1 MHAEN
6 PLHGPAEVNSVGQQS
21 ESQNVAPPGQI
32 LTGKQEHYLKR
43 ELIARQVQSEIAEL
57 NSPTALQRFGAP
69 FRSEYGEVAPVDSEL
84 PILRYIFVHH
94 VRNFPF
100 LDKAREKEFW
110 QDKLQVFLESFA
122 KKHVSSSEDRL
133 EETKRRKLARKCEKL
148 VELMMVS
155 GIPTASGYEERIQFS
170 EMEVV
175 ERGAN
180 DNGLL
185 VNMPEGNAIHGW
197 DVNVAAVRITSV
209 RRTVRYHQHAEFI
222 LRVRREG
229 KSDIFVAR
237 RYGDFAKLHKRLRTE
252 FPGKSLPVLPRKN
265 KSSTTSSFFSSNDDD
280 ASSVSSLSSQSG
292 SMPDEGQ
299 GSRNSLAPG
308 NPLHRSASR
317 SSMRSAL
324 GKSPK
329 SPRASAETSRETVL
343 YREEQRVSLRAF
355 LRTLLQN
362 KRAAESKAL
371 EEFLTAEP
379 VTLNEEELIDMQRR
393 KEADAIRI
401 EEQKRFYEI
410 ARQRAAEL
418 DVYMENFRREI
429 VESNGLTKLFAEIRE
444 KPTVEDLSPQYQKF
458 AEWLRIEVAATLYH
472 LFLAEDNSPELF
484 AQFKRIHSLVPYTLM
499 KNVIRIAN
507 PAAVMSGV
515 LDLFLA
521 QPFGSRSLLQRI
533 FSMTL
538 NDGIKQFQKAID
550 ALVSKVDDPSLCQ
563 KLKAFTDADEDTK
576 NTIRAEAEKED
587 IDILVAIL
595 RSNLFSPELT
605 EEQYT
610 NVFNGYVAWNMVVD
624 SVEAE
629 MRDGAQWFA
638 NMKQLLKL
646 YTRQRDKAMMLSIVE
661 EPVTLQL
668 FRDLFTIFYEPLVRV
683 YKSANVYN
691 SITDFAQFAD
701 DAIAVIEKCQRQ
713 DVSADPNQ
721 TVQAFIDL
729 CERHQA
735 SFYKFVHEVHLHDN
749 GLFGSLMGWI
759 EDILDFLR
767 HGPVG
772 GRLDMNALLHGAKD
786 MGQVDKNKILEEIN
800 ALIKWHEDRKRW
812 HLNKTR
818 QKMAAEGTGNDP
830 FPTFKGSDFGLD
842 EGDLEDLAISD
853 AESDPADE
861 EDEEDDL
868 DPISAERR
876 RRVKQQDQLRRTAG
890 EPVKPEIHEIPK
902 LTESFGVGSFVCRIP
917 SHLCP
922 LAGSLPRR
930 HLALQLYRTP
940 SGIYTCQRPQKDR
953 CNFFLWASDA
963 EAREKLTILSNSKTE
978 AQTPTKTPHH
988 DSTGLL
994 TPQTDR
1000 PLRNA
1005 HSSAPRSFHSPPK
1018 SARARMIAED
1028 TDDFGWDVSIS
1039 GEVTPIL
1046 DRPRQ
1051 PDFGRPVDSQDGP
1064 RKTLRS
1070 DLFPSP
1076 GKRKLAEVES
1086 VPSPTPTSVF
1096 SPRSSMR
1103 GRVPPASAEI
1113 SKTPTPSKYRDVV
1126 GGDTGGEMSELS
1138 ELSLQALKILEGHGA
1153 VVPRKAQDALA
1164 ELLNR
1169 YDLKTKGIIRGRD
1182 ILRIVIKKKDVQIME
1197 LNERVALLE
1206 SERGL
1211 RRTNDALSPVLL
1223 TTLTKNP
1230 EFLDYERKLSSMDST
1245 AGRDA
1250 SKTLNSDL
1258 PTMFRPPVNRAMRVL
1273 DRSFFQKTVPLSAA
1287 TIFKT
1292 SDISRVRGQLHKSRD
1307 LLGLPRMSSVR
1318 EVTVNDEV
1326 KKCLLL
1332 REGIKYD
1339 DVTTW
1344 SPTINELVENGAVGV
1359 RRYDLD
1365 LDYDYWTYAEIM
1377 NAIMPEDMLEELPQG
1392 FTQVG
1397 HVSHLNLR
1405 EQYTPYKHLIA
1416 QVLKDKNPTIR
1427 TVIRKTEDVGAHSEF
1442 RTFPFEFLAGDED
1455 MNVIQ
1460 HEQDCEFRF
1469 DYSRVYW
1476 NSRLETE
1483 HRRLVN
1489 KFQPGEM
1496 VCDVMAGVGP
1506 FAVPAGRKKIFVWA
1520 NDLNPHGFEVMEDA
1534 VRRNKV
1540 DKFVTPFNRDGRAF
1554 IRWSANELLQAE
1566 PVTVAIEG
1574 KSRKQRRSAQKQEL
1588 SPAPPAEVYHRP
1600 NVFGHYV
1607 MNLPANALEFLDA
1620 FPGVYA
1626 GKESLFAPHTSTPL
1640 PMVHVYCF
1648 SGHSENEVDDH
1659 IDICNRISER
1669 IGYTITPEDRVG
1681 GSGNAEVE
1689 LAIHNVR
1696 LVSPNKQM
1704 FCASFRLPKE
1714 VAFRQLPPPT
1724 HRKRAL
1730 PQGELEAA
1738 STLRLGADQN
1748 THTLSLSE
1756 ARLVINKV
1764 LENKRRGGKKY
1775 EEPENLTK
1783 TLDYLEVFARFKD
1796 EENIK
1801 AVERL
1806 LNSHTELEMF
1816 ERSQLGSLCCDNAE
1830 EAKSLI
1836 PSLQHKIS
1844 DGDLQ
1849 ELLDE
1854 LTKLRNFTE

>member
-6 PLHGPAEVNSVGQQS
+6 PLQSTAEVSSVGQQS
-21 ESQNVAPPGQI
+21 ESQNNALPGQI

-100 LDKAREKEFW
+100 LDQAREKEFW

-170 EMEVV
+170 EIEVV
-175 ERGAN
+175 DRGAN
-180 DNGLL
+180 DKGLL

-229 KSDIFVAR
+229 KSDVFVAR

-252 FPGKSLPVLPRKN
+252 FPGKPLPVLPRKN
-265 KSSTTSSFFSSNDDD
+265 KSSTSSSFFSSADDD

-292 SMPDEGQ
+292 STPDEGQ
-299 GSRNSLAPG
+299 PSRNSLAPG
-308 NPLHRSASR
+308 NHLHRSASR
-317 SSMRSAL
+317 SSMRSSL
-324 GKSPK
+324 GISPK
-329 SPRASAETSRETVL
+329 SPRISAETSRETVL

-371 EEFLTAEP
+371 EEFLTADP
-379 VTLNEEELIDMQRR
+379 VPLNEEELIDMQRR

-418 DVYMENFRREI
+418 DVYMENFRRDI

-550 ALVSKVDDPSLCQ
+550 SLVSKVDDASLCQ
-563 KLKAFTDADEDTK
+563 KLKAFTDSDEATK
-576 NTIRAEAEKED
+576 NEIRAEAEDED

-595 RSNLFSPELT
+595 RSDRFSPELT
-605 EEQYT
+605 PEQYG
-610 NVFNGYVAWNMVVD
+610 NVFNAYVAWNQVVE
-624 SVEAE
+624 SVDAE
-629 MRDGAQWFA
+629 MREGAQWFA

-701 DAIAVIEKCQRQ
+701 DAIQVVEKCQRQ

-721 TVQAFIDL
+721 TVQSFIDL

-772 GRLDMNALLHGAKD
+772 GKLDMNALLHGAKD
-786 MGQVDKNKILEEIN
+786 VGHIDKDKALDEIN

-853 AESDPADE
+853 AESDPTDE
-861 EDEEDDL
+861 LDEEDDL

-890 EPVKPEIHEIPK
+890 EPVKPEVQEILK
-902 LTESFGVGSFVCRIP
+902 LAEPFGVICIP
-917 SHLCP
+917 SHLRP
-922 LAGSLPRR
+922 LAGLVPRWR
-930 HLALQLYRTP
+930 VALQLHRTP
-940 SGIYTCQRPQKDR
+940 PSVYTCQRPQQQR

-963 EAREKLTILSNSKTE
+963 ESREKLAVVSNSRTE
-978 AQTPTKTPHH
+978 PQNMPQTPTKTLRHGG
-988 DSTGLL
+988 TGLL

-1000 PLRNA
+1000 QFRNA
-1005 HSSAPRSFHSPPK
+1005 PEFGSKNFQTPSK
-1018 SARARMIAED
+1018 SAKARMMTED
-1028 TDDFGWDVSIS
+1028 SEGFEWDDTIPD
-1039 GEVTPIL
+1039 EVTTAQHK
-1046 DRPRQ
+1046 PRQ
-1051 PDFGRPVDSQDGP
+1051 PDFGQVAGGSDSTPQKTP
-1064 RKTLRS
+1064 RTDYLTS
-1070 DLFPSP
+1070 PS
-1076 GKRKLAEVES
+1076 KRKLSDMES
-1086 VPSPTPTSVF
+1086 TSSLTPTSVF
-1096 SPRSSMR
+1096 SPPSTACRL
-1103 GRVPPASAEI
+1103 PPASAEI
-1113 SKTPTPSKYRDVV
+1113 SMTPTPSKYRNALSADSAA
-1126 GGDTGGEMSELS
+1126 DTS
-1138 ELSLQALKILEGHGA
+1138 ELSLQALRILESHNA
-1153 VVPRKAQDALA
+1153 VVPRKAQEELT

-1169 YDLKTKGIIRGRD
+1169 HDMKTRGIIRGRD
-1182 ILRIVIKKKDVQIME
+1182 ISRSAIKKKDEEIME
-1197 LNERVALLE
+1197 LNERIAPSTVRQLPSME
-1206 SERGL
+1206 S
-1211 RRTNDALSPVLL
+1211 
-1223 TTLTKNP
+1223 TTGP
-1230 EFLDYERKLSSMDST
+1230 DS
-1245 AGRDA
+1245 
-1250 SKTLNSDL
+1250 SKTPNSDL

-1273 DRSFFQKTVPLSAA
+1273 DRSFFKKTVPLSAA
-1287 TIFKT
+1287 TVFKS

-1307 LLGLPRMSSVR
+1307 LLGLPRTSSIR
-1318 EVTVNDEV
+1318 EVKVDDEV

-1332 REGIKYD
+1332 REGVRCD
-1339 DVTTW
+1339 DATTW
-1344 SPTINELVENGAVGV
+1344 SPTINELVENGAVGIG
-1359 RRYDLD
+1359 RYDLE
-1365 LDYDYWTYAEIM
+1365 LDYDYWTYADIM
-1377 NAIMPEDMLEELPQG
+1377 NAILPEDMLEELPQG

-1405 EQYTPYKHLIA
+1405 EQYTPYKYLIA
-1416 QVLKDKNPTIR
+1416 QVLKDKNPTVR
-1427 TVIRKTEDVGAHSEF
+1427 TVIRKTEDVGAQSEF

-1489 KFQPGEM
+1489 KFRPGEM

-1506 FAVPAGRKKIFVWA
+1506 FAVPAGKKKIFVWA
-1520 NDLNPHGFEVMEDA
+1520 NDLNPHGYEVMQDA
-1534 VRRNKV
+1534 IRRNKV
-1540 DKFVTPFNRDGRAF
+1540 NKFVTPFNKDGRAF
-1554 IRWSANELLQAE
+1554 IRWSANELLQTE
-1566 PVTVAIEG
+1566 PVTVAIQ
-1574 KSRKQRRSAQKQEL
+1574 KKQRRSAQKEET
-1588 SPAPPAEVYHRP
+1588 PAPPVEVYNRP
-1600 NVFGHYV
+1600 TLFGHYV
-1607 MNLPANALEFLDA
+1607 MNLPANAIEFLDA

-1659 IDICNRISER
+1659 KDICQRISER

-1681 GSGNAEVE
+1681 GSGNAELE

-1714 VAFRQLPPPT
+1714 VAFRQEAMSVQLPPPT

-1738 STLRLGADQN
+1738 STLKLGADQN